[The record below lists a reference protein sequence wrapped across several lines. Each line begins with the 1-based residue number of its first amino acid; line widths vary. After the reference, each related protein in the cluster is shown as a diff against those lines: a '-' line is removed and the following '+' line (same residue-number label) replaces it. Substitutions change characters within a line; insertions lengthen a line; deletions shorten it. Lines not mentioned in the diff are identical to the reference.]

1 MRFLD
6 SFLGKI
12 GGWVLAGLNQSGGML
27 IFFLKSL
34 FWLLRPPFRF
44 RLLFRQ
50 MEFVGVKSIN
60 VVILTGLFTGAVF
73 ALQSYYGF
81 AMFGAESLVG
91 STVALAL
98 TRELAPVLTSLMV
111 TGRAG
116 SAMAAEIGTM
126 RVTEQIDALTAM
138 AVNPIQYLVAPRMLA
153 GIIML
158 PLLTVLTNYIGILG
172 SYVVGVKMLDI
183 SEGIF
188 VQNIYTYLAM
198 TDITM
203 GLIKAA
209 VFGLILSVVGC
220 YQGYVTAGGA
230 EGVGRA
236 TTRAVVLA
244 CILILATD
252 YFLTAVM
259 F

>member
-1 MRFLD
+1 MNFLNH
-6 SFLGKI
+6 FFGKI
-12 GGWVLAGLNQSGGML
+12 GAFILHGLNQAGGML
-27 IFFLKSL
+27 LFFVNSL
-34 FWLLRPPFRF
+34 LWLFRPPFRP
-44 RLLFRQ
+44 RLLFKQ
-50 MEFVGVKSIN
+50 MEFVGVKSLN

-81 AMFGAESLVG
+81 AMFGAETLVG

-98 TRELAPVLTSLMV
+98 TRELGPVLTSLMV

-126 RVTEQIDALTAM
+126 RVTEQIDALTVM
-138 AVNPIQYLVAPRMLA
+138 AVNPLQYLVVPRVLA
-153 GIIML
+153 GMIML
-158 PLLTVLTNYIGILG
+158 PLLTILANYIGILG
-172 SYVVGVKMLDI
+172 GYVVGVKMLDVN
-183 SEGIF
+183 EGVFI
-188 VQNIYTYLAM
+188 QNIYHYLAM
-198 TDITM
+198 SDIVM

-220 YQGYVTAGGA
+220 YQGYMTRGGA
-230 EGVGRA
+230 EGVGQA
-236 TTRAVVLA
+236 TTKAVVQA

-252 YFLTAVM
+252 YFLTAIM

>member
-1 MRFLD
+1 
-6 SFLGKI
+6 
-12 GGWVLAGLNQSGGML
+12 
-27 IFFLKSL
+27 
-34 FWLLRPPFRF
+34 
-44 RLLFRQ
+44 

-81 AMFGAESLVG
+81 ALFGAESLVS

-138 AVNPIQYLVAPRMLA
+138 AVNPLQYLVIPRMLA

-158 PLLTVLTNYIGILG
+158 PLLTVLANYIGILG

-183 SEGIF
+183 NEGIF
-188 VQNIYTYLAM
+188 VQNIYNYLAM
-198 TDITM
+198 SDITM

-220 YQGYVTAGGA
+220 YHGYVTMGGA
-230 EGVGRA
+230 EGVGRS
-236 TTRAVVLA
+236 TTKAVVQA

>member
-1 MRFLD
+1 LRFLD

>member
-1 MRFLD
+1 
-6 SFLGKI
+6 
-12 GGWVLAGLNQSGGML
+12 
-27 IFFLKSL
+27 
-34 FWLLRPPFRF
+34 
-44 RLLFRQ
+44 

-138 AVNPIQYLVAPRMLA
+138 AVNPLQYLVVPRMLA

-158 PLLTVLTNYIGILG
+158 PLLTILTNYIGVFG

-183 SEGIF
+183 NEGVF
-188 VQNIYTYLAM
+188 VQNIYNYLAM
-198 TDITM
+198 SDISM

-220 YQGYVTAGGA
+220 YQGYVTTGGA
-230 EGVGRA
+230 EGVGRS
-236 TTRAVVLA
+236 TTKAVVQA

-252 YFLTAVM
+252 YFLTAIM